1 MIKNSSSTKAV
12 IFTALVIF
20 TIKLAGQ
27 ELQDANWLFNHPA
40 YKDSTSSEIIIAS
53 QIIDFSKNR
62 FDLRVEEAKYS
73 ISTTVASVS
82 NNKGELLFYTNGC
95 QMLQADHQL
104 MENGDS
110 LNFGKYYVEWWQNC
124 KDGYNGMQDLL
135 ILNDP
140 GHEYGYYII
149 HKTISFTLIPTRFY
163 VESIKYSH
171 VDMSMNNGKGKVTI
185 KNQIIHDDTYVC
197 SSFLSAVHHAN
208 GKDWWLI
215 QMEEYDNTYYKVL
228 IDENGAALR
237 DSQDIGAKTTRNTS
251 AGGCAKSSPVGN
263 IWAWYTWENGLNL
276 FDFDRQTGQLSNQ
289 KTKIVPFGIRKVF
302 TGLEFSPN
310 GRFIYISAVDTL
322 LQVDLWKE
330 DLPYEVIG
338 TYDGFQ
344 NPFSTD
350 FILMNLAPDC
360 KIYMNSSSSTKSMH
374 VINHPNKK
382 GKACDF
388 RQHAI
393 DLFYS
398 NGVLNMPNFPRLRV
412 DEEDLCD
419 TIELYTYVQDAENP
433 TTRLIINPNPIVD
446 IAKMEI
452 DRHGVIY
459 LYNMGGI
466 LQKKQKVKKGDN
478 YIDLEDL
485 LAGIYFVRFVDELGV
500 VHTKKILKVGS
511 YR

>member
-1 MIKNSSSTKAV
+1 MINYSSSTKAV
-12 IFTALVIF
+12 LFTALVIF
-20 TIKLAGQ
+20 TIKLTGQ

-40 YKDSTSSEIIIAS
+40 YKDSTSSAIIIAS

-73 ISTTVASVS
+73 ISTTVASIS

-95 QMLQADHQL
+95 QVLQADHQL

-124 KDGYNGMQDLL
+124 KDGYNGMQDIL

-149 HKTISFTLIPTRFY
+149 HKTRNFTLIPTRFY
-163 VESIKYSH
+163 VESIKYSY

-208 GKDWWLI
+208 ELGWWRV

-228 IDENGAALR
+228 IDENGIAVK
-237 DSQDIGAKTTRNTS
+237 DSQDIGPKTTRNTS
-251 AGGCAKSSPVGN
+251 AGGSAKFSPDGKK
-263 IWAWYTWENGLNL
+263 WAWYTWENGLNL
-276 FDFDRQTGQLSNQ
+276 FDFDRLTGQLSNHI
-289 KTKIVPFGIRKVF
+289 TKIIPFGIRKVF

-330 DLPYEVIG
+330 NLPYEVID
-338 TYDGFQ
+338 TYDGYQ

-374 VINHPNKK
+374 VINYPNKK

-388 RQHAI
+388 QQHAI
-393 DLFYS
+393 DLFNT
-398 NGVLNMPNFPRLRV
+398 NGALNMPNFPRLRV

-419 TIELYTYVQDAENP
+419 TLELYTDVKDIFQYKSN
-433 TTRLIINPNPIVD
+433 LKIYPNPVIDV
-446 IAKMEI
+446 AKIEAEVS
-452 DRHGVIY
+452 GVLFVYDQRGVLVKRLNI
-459 LYNMGGI
+459 
-466 LQKKQKVKKGDN
+466 KQGDN
-478 YIDLEDL
+478 YLDLEQNTE
-485 LAGIYFVRFVDELGV
+485 GMYFIRFVNTEGREYSGKLF
-500 VHTKKILKVGS
+500 KIK
-511 YR
+511 

>member
-1 MIKNSSSTKAV
+1 MIKINFGTKAV

-95 QMLQADHQL
+95 QVLQADHQL

-124 KDGYNGMQDLL
+124 KDGYNGMQDIL

-140 GHEYGYYII
+140 SHEYGYYII
-149 HKTISFTLIPTRFY
+149 HKTINYILIPTRFY
-163 VESIKYSH
+163 VEGIKYSY
-171 VDMSMNNGKGKVTI
+171 VDMTMNNGKGKVTI
-185 KNQIIHDDTYVC
+185 KNKIIHEDTYVC
-197 SSFLSAVHHAN
+197 SSFLSAVHHTN

-228 IDENGAALR
+228 IDENGAAVK
-237 DSQDIGAKTTRNTS
+237 DSQDIGQKTTRNTS
-251 AGGCAKSSPVGN
+251 AGGMSKFSPDGKK
-263 IWAWYTWENGLNL
+263 WAWYTWENGLNL
-276 FDFDRQTGQLSNQ
+276 FDFDRQTGQLSNH

-310 GRFIYISAVDTL
+310 GRFVYISTVDTL

-374 VINHPNKK
+374 LINYPNKK

-388 RQHAI
+388 QQHAI
-393 DLFYS
+393 DLFYT
-398 NGVLNMPNFPRLRV
+398 NGVLNLPNFPRLRV

-419 TIELYTYVQDAENP
+419 TLELYTDVKDVFQNQSDLKIY
-433 TTRLIINPNPIVD
+433 PNPIIDV
-446 IAKMEI
+446 AKIEAEI
-452 DRHGVIY
+452 SGFLFIY
-459 LYNMGGI
+459 DLRGE
-466 LQKKQKVKKGDN
+466 LVKRQKIKQGDN
-478 YIDLEDL
+478 FLDLEHQATGVYSVVFINDK
-485 LAGIYFVRFVDELGV
+485 GISSSI
-500 VHTKKILKVGS
+500 KIVKGI
-511 YR
+511 